1 MSERPRIEVTVHPDG
16 TVTAETLDIVGDR
29 CLDWIAVLED
39 LVDGRVEDS
48 AYTTDYTREQQ
59 TARQQQVN
67 RDVDP
72 A

>member
-1 MSERPRIEVTVHPDG
+1 MSEQPRIVVTVAPDG
-16 TVTAETLDIVGDR
+16 TVTAETVDILGER

-39 LVDGRVEDS
+39 LVDGRVHDS

>member
-1 MSERPRIEVTVHPDG
+1 MTDRPRIEVTVHPDG
-16 TVTAETLDIVGDR
+16 TVTAETRDVLGDR

-59 TARQQQVN
+59 TAWQQQVN

>member
-59 TARQQQVN
+59 TAWQQQVN